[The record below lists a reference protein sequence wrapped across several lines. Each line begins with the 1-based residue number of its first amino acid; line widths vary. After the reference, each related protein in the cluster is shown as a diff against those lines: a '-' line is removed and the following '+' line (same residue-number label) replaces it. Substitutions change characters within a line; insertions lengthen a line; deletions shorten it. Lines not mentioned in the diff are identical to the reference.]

1 LNTIFCAE
9 FYNRMPR
16 GRPLT
21 STAPT
26 GLRFV
31 DLQAQR
37 RRLGGRIEAAIAGVL
52 THGQFI
58 LGPEVGELEQALAD
72 YVGVCHAITCASGT
86 DALLLILR
94 AQGIGPGDAVFVPGF
109 TFAAC
114 AAAVALVGATPVLVD
129 VEPASCNL
137 DSASLGEAIELVRKA
152 GRLTPRVVMA
162 VDLFGRPADYA
173 ALRPLARAHG
183 LFVLQDAAQSF
194 GALWREQPVGRQGD
208 AAATSFYPSKP
219 LGAYGDGGAVLTD
232 DDRLAEEIRLLR
244 AHGERRPEARYEH
257 VRIGL
262 NSRLDTLQ
270 AAILLVKLAA
280 LDEEIA
286 RRSALAARY
295 DRELA
300 DLAEVPAPLVDG
312 RSAWAQYTIRVRG
325 RDQLAA
331 ALAGRGIPT
340 AVHYPR
346 PLHRQPAFAHFPV
359 APGGLPVAETLA
371 RRVLSLP
378 IHPDLEAADQARI
391 IAAIR
396 DLVAKGA

>member
-1 LNTIFCAE
+1 LDTIFCPE
-9 FYNRMPR
+9 FYNHAS
-16 GRPLT
+16 GRRTLP
-21 STAPT
+21 STAPPA
-26 GLRFV
+26 LRFV

-52 THGQFI
+52 AHGQFI
-58 LGPEVGELEQALAD
+58 LGPEVEQLEQALAD
-72 YVGVCHAITCASGT
+72 YARVRHAITCASGT
-86 DALLLILR
+86 DALLLLLMAR
-94 AQGIGPGDAVFVPGF
+94 GIGPGDAVFVPGF

-137 DSASLGEAIELVRKA
+137 DPASLGAAIDAVRQA
-152 GRLTPRVVMA
+152 GPLTPRALLA

-173 ALRPLARAHG
+173 ALRPIAGAHG

-194 GALWREQPVGRQGD
+194 GARWRDEPVGRQGD

-232 DDRLAEEIRLLR
+232 DDRLAEEVRLLGT
-244 AHGERRPEARYEH
+244 HGERRPARYEH
-257 VRIGL
+257 IRIGL

-270 AAILLVKLAA
+270 AAILLVKLEA
-280 LDEEIA
+280 LEEEIA
-286 RRSALAARY
+286 RRSAVATRY
-295 DRELA
+295 DEALG
-300 DLAEVPAPLVDG
+300 DLVEVPAPLASG
-312 RSAWAQYTIRVRG
+312 RSAWAQYTIRVMR
-325 RDQLAA
+325 RDRLAA
-331 ALAGRGIPT
+331 ALAHRGIPT

-346 PLHRQPAFAHFPV
+346 PLHRQPAFAHFPS

-378 IHPDLEAADQARI
+378 IHPDLEAADQVRI

>member
-1 LNTIFCAE
+1 
-9 FYNRMPR
+9 M
-16 GRPLT
+16 T
-21 STAPT
+21 SSARA

-37 RRLGGRIEAAIAGVL
+37 RRLDGRIEAAIAAVL
-52 THGQFI
+52 AHGQFI
-58 LGPEVGELEQALAD
+58 LGPEVEQLERALAG
-72 YVGVCHAITCASGT
+72 YAGVRHAITCASGT
-86 DALLLILR
+86 DALMLVLM

-114 AAAVALVGATPVLVD
+114 AAAVARLGATPVLVD
-129 VEPASCNL
+129 VEPASGHL
-137 DSASLGEAIELVRKA
+137 DPASLGEAIAAVRQA
-152 GRLTPRVVMA
+152 GRLAPRAVLA

-173 ALRPLARAHG
+173 ALGPIARAHG

-194 GALWREQPVGRQGD
+194 GGRWRDQPVGRQGQ
-208 AAATSFYPSKP
+208 AAATSFYPAKP

-232 DDRLAEEIRLLR
+232 DDRLAGEVRLLR
-244 AHGERRPEARYEH
+244 SHGERARYDH

-270 AAILLVKLAA
+270 AAILLVKLEA
-280 LDEEIA
+280 LDAEIA

-295 DRELA
+295 DAALGDLVERPPPLA
-300 DLAEVPAPLVDG
+300 GG
-312 RSAWAQYTIRVRG
+312 RSAWAQYTIQLTG
-325 RDQLAA
+325 RDRLAA
-331 ALAGRGIPT
+331 ALARRGIPT

-346 PLHRQPAFAHFPV
+346 PLHRQPAFAQLPT

-378 IHPDLEAADQARI
+378 IHPDLAPADQARI

-396 DLVAKGA
+396 ELIEKGLDPDRRQDYIGGSARPPAG